1 MVKTRNNNNNNANTN
16 SNHIN
21 NITEDSMDDFGGD
34 ETGSPYTSGTDRKRR
49 RGVIEKRRRDR
60 INCSLADLKRLV
72 PDSNYKP
79 GSAKLEKAEILQ
91 LTVEFLQKLHKDGHV
106 LGSEARAVELRRIG
120 FKDCLLEVT
129 RLLSTYDGVN
139 ISGQELTRHLLSHL
153 YQCEKQRDTEAKT
166 YLANIAA
173 VANSL
178 NQTSTKNTHYPHQQY
193 YHSLQ
198 GNYISN
204 ELNNSNATKSKSA
217 KINSS
222 ACEHLEKLNKL
233 PTTDAS
239 LNPSQIK
246 LSHQTYPYTNSSSTS
261 SSFYTNGGNAY
272 TPYHHY
278 TDYHILGQQNPFKH
292 TPKAEEEKGADQLSN
307 FYFQSDS
314 LYPNYDVYAE
324 HNPVYPTGMGPN
336 ESQSTS
342 SPPFRSTPDD
352 SDIGFSPHLKNNLSG
367 VIGNDEIEEECGY
380 YTREC
385 TGHMTVTLTSS
396 TTTMTTPSAAKT
408 LSAGNY
414 QESNYLNNNYD
425 YTYPRKNDVC
435 MNLSADYHPCSPV
448 KSNSIPMHTGD
459 VYPRH
464 LTNTYN
470 SNNSNNNID
479 MLYPSYTNESWR
491 QINTTTDLVQHKD
504 YAFHSHLPSAALQM
518 HVHRNPSTESYSAN
532 TLNVDIT
539 PVTANTILEGTCDK
553 KMLAE

>member
-1 MVKTRNNNNNNANTN
+1 
-16 SNHIN
+16 
-21 NITEDSMDDFGGD
+21 
-34 ETGSPYTSGTDRKRR
+34 
-49 RGVIEKRRRDR
+49 
-60 INCSLADLKRLV
+60 
-72 PDSNYKP
+72 
-79 GSAKLEKAEILQ
+79 
-91 LTVEFLQKLHKDGHV
+91 HV
-106 LGSEARAVELRRIG
+106 LNSEARAVELRRIG

-153 YQCEKQRDTEAKT
+153 YQCEKQRDSEAKT

-173 VANSL
+173 VANSMLIQTGTL
-178 NQTSTKNTHYPHQQY
+178 NQTSTKNTQYSQQQY
-193 YHSLQ
+193 YHTLQ

-204 ELNNSNATKSKSA
+204 ELNNSNVTKSKSS
-217 KINSS
+217 KINSGV
-222 ACEHLEKLNKL
+222 CEHAELKLNKL

-246 LSHQTYPYTNSSSTS
+246 LSHQTYHPYTNSSSAS
-261 SSFYTNGGNAY
+261 STFYTNGGNNY

-278 TDYHILGQQNPFKH
+278 TDYHLLEQQNPFKH
-292 TPKAEEEKGADQLSN
+292 TLKVEEKGSDQLSN

-314 LYPNYDVYAE
+314 LYPNYVYGEQWNKHLAYSSSSAYSSTPSTLSDVITSNYVNNNF
-324 HNPVYPTGMGPN
+324 NPLSNSTSVSFSNTVYPTTTGMGPN

-352 SDIGFSPHLKNNLSG
+352 SDIGFSPHLKSNLSG

-380 YTREC
+380 STREC

-396 TTTMTTPSAAKT
+396 TTTMTTPSAKT
-408 LSAGNY
+408 ISATNY
-414 QESNYLNNNYD
+414 PQSNYHNDYD
-425 YTYPRKNDVC
+425 YTYHRKNDVC
-435 MNLSADYHPCSPV
+435 MNLSADYPCSPV
-448 KSNSIPMHTGD
+448 KLNSMPIHTGD

-470 SNNSNNNID
+470 SNNNNNNNSNNNID

-504 YAFHSHLPSAALQM
+504 YAFHSHLSTPALHM
-518 HVHRNPSTESYSAN
+518 HEHRNPSTQPYSAN
-532 TLNVDIT
+532 TLDIDT
-539 PVTANTILEGTCDK
+539 APVTANTILEGTCDK
-553 KMLAE
+553 KLLAE